1 MPTLL
6 PSVAASNAKI
16 ISGVL
21 SLTMICFSAIACSPN
36 QARAQD
42 PHDNRD
48 LLLQAARGYGQGHQP
63 LGAANAMAGHRVEA
77 GSSQPLARTASLY
90 SEVTE
95 EQYES
100 ELRGSLA
107 SREFDKLENEAN
119 LARQGG
125 RIPGGSW
132 RLIVFYLG
140 VGSLN
145 SEDKLKDNAWKTR
158 FNLLR
163 EWADAQPQSA
173 TPRVALAATYINYA
187 AAARGDG
194 YADTVSDD
202 AQRLHLERAAMAA
215 SALIDAAHVKEKC
228 PYWFETAQNV
238 ALDQGWDKSESREL
252 FELAVAFEPS
262 YYHYYREYANYLLP
276 KWYGDEGETEAFAE
290 EVFKR
295 VGGEQ
300 GKFLY
305 FEIASQLVCQCIS
318 ERPPMPNLS
327 WPRVKEG
334 YAVVGRLYGYSNT
347 KNNRMALMAY
357 VAGDKQAAHEAFSRI
372 GYDSGKYVWASYD
385 TFERA
390 KSWASNEQAQ
400 N

>member
-1 MPTLL
+1 MATDHSTRP
-6 PSVAASNAKI
+6 
-16 ISGVL
+16 
-21 SLTMICFSAIACSPN
+21 LT
-36 QARAQD
+36 
-42 PHDNRD
+42 H
-48 LLLQAARGYGQGHQP
+48 LRGQRKTH
-63 LGAANAMAGHRVEA
+63 
-77 GSSQPLARTASLY
+77 TY

-100 ELRGSLA
+100 EVRGSLA
-107 SREFDKLENEAN
+107 RREFDKLETEAT

-125 RIPGGSW
+125 RTGGGTW
-132 RLIVFYLG
+132 RLLIFYIA
-140 VGSLN
+140 VGGL
-145 SEDKLKDNAWKTR
+145 EERDKGQVAAWKTR
-158 FNLLR
+158 VKVLR
-163 EWADAQPQSA
+163 EWADAKPESA

-194 YADTVSDD
+194 FADTVPDEGW
-202 AQRLHLERAAMAA
+202 RLPAERAAMAA
-215 SALIDAAHVKEKC
+215 PALIEASRVKEKC
-228 PYWFETAQNV
+228 PYWFEAAQNV
-238 ALDQGWDKSESREL
+238 ALDQGWSKAQSREL
-252 FELAVAFEPS
+252 FELAVTFEPT

-318 ERPPMPNLS
+318 ERPPMPDVW
-327 WPRVKEG
+327 WPRVKGG
-334 YAVVGRLYGYSNT
+334 YAIVGRLYGYSNT

-357 VAGDKQAAHEAFSRI
+357 VAGDRQAAHEAFSRI
-372 GYDSGKYVWASYD
+372 GYDSGKYVWKSYD
-385 TFERA
+385 TFEKA
-390 KSWASNEQAQ
+390 KSWANSEQAK